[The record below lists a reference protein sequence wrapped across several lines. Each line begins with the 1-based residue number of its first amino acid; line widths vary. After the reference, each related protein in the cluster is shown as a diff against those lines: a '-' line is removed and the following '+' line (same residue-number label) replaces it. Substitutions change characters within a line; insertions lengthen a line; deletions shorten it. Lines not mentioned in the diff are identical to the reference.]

1 MRYYLIAGEPSGDL
15 HGANL
20 MRGILKAD
28 ADAVFRFWGGDMM
41 AAAGGAQNLAKHYRD
56 TSFFGIA
63 EVVRNL
69 PTILGQFGECRR
81 DIERF
86 APDVLILIDYP
97 GFNLRMARFAHER
110 GIPVFYYIAPK
121 VWAWKEWR
129 VRQLRRYVDRLY
141 TIFPFEGEYFRSKG
155 IEPHFA
161 GNPLADAIA
170 ARRPSFPSPGQF
182 RRDHG
187 LDSRPIVA
195 LLAGSRRS
203 EIRANLKF
211 MAHIA
216 RRMPDR
222 QFVVAGVSW
231 IERAEYDRMTRDMPV
246 ATVCDATYEL
256 LNISEAAVVTSGTA
270 TLETALLGIPELVV
284 YGVPWIYEKLK
295 PYVLK
300 IPYVSLVNINLG
312 RFAVRELIAGD
323 FTEENVRREMRA
335 LLHDEDYTVRMRRDY
350 AELRCLLGG
359 DCGIPGAA
367 SLGSVA
373 LRLLHGVADGARCI
387 GCFGCGLLG
396 GCLGALCG
404 FLCVLRALVGIRG

>member
-41 AAAGGAQNLAKHYRD
+41 AAAGGAQNLAKHYRN

-256 LNISEAAVVTSGTA
+256 LSISEAAVVTSGTA

-300 IPYVSLVNINLG
+300 IPYVSLVNLNLG
-312 RFAVRELIAGD
+312 FEAVREMVEHNPSPA
-323 FTEENVRREMRA
+323 EAE
-335 LLHDEDYTVRMRRDY
+335 
-350 AELRCLLGG
+350 AELRAILPGG
-359 DCGIPGAA
+359 ARRESMLRDFDRLREMMGREGVSDRLAA
-367 SLGSVA
+367 DMVAA
-373 LRLLHGVADGARCI
+373 LRTQKTSGKR
-387 GCFGCGLLG
+387 
-396 GCLGALCG
+396 
-404 FLCVLRALVGIRG
+404 

>member
-256 LNISEAAVVTSGTA
+256 LSISEAAVVTSGTA

-284 YGVPWIYEKLK
+284 GFQA
-295 PYVLK
+295 
-300 IPYVSLVNINLG
+300 G
-312 RFAVRELIAGD
+312 RARVQHTPPPAAAAPELRAIRPGGA
-323 FTEENVRREMRA
+323 RRESM
-335 LLHDEDYTVRMRRDY
+335 LRDFDR
-350 AELRCLLGG
+350 LREMMGREG
-359 DCGIPGAA
+359 VSDRVAA
-367 SLGSVA
+367 DMVAA
-373 LRLLHGVADGARCI
+373 LRTQKTSGKR
-387 GCFGCGLLG
+387 
-396 GCLGALCG
+396 
-404 FLCVLRALVGIRG
+404 

>member
-28 ADAVFRFWGGDMM
+28 TDAVFRFWGGDMM

-110 GIPVFYYIAPK
+110 GIPVYYYIAPK

-182 RRDHG
+182 RRAHG

-203 EIRANLKF
+203 EIRANLNF

-256 LNISEAAVVTSGTA
+256 LSISEAAVVTSGTA

-300 IPYVSLVNINLG
+300 IPYVSLVNLNLG
-312 RFAVRELIAGD
+312 FEAVREMVEHNPSPA
-323 FTEENVRREMRA
+323 EAE
-335 LLHDEDYTVRMRRDY
+335 
-350 AELRCLLGG
+350 AELRAILPGG
-359 DCGIPGAA
+359 ARRESMLRDFDRLREMMGREGVSDRLAA
-367 SLGSVA
+367 DMVAA
-373 LRLLHGVADGARCI
+373 LRTQKTSGKR
-387 GCFGCGLLG
+387 
-396 GCLGALCG
+396 
-404 FLCVLRALVGIRG
+404 

>member
-28 ADAVFRFWGGDMM
+28 ADAAFRFWGGDMM
-41 AAAGGAQNLAKHYRD
+41 SAAGGADNLVKHYRD
-56 TSFFGIA
+56 TSFFGFA

-69 PTILGQFGECRR
+69 PTILGQFEECRR
-81 DIERF
+81 DILRF

-121 VWAWKEWR
+121 VWAWKERR
-129 VRQLRRYVDRLY
+129 VKLLRRYVDRLY
-141 TIFPFEGEYFRSKG
+141 TIFPFETDYFRAKG
-155 IEPHFA
+155 IEPRFT
-161 GNPLADAIA
+161 GNPLIDAIA
-170 ARRPSFPSPGQF
+170 ARRPSFPSSEQF
-182 RRDHG
+182 RRAHG

-203 EIRANLKF
+203 EIRANLSF
-211 MAHIA
+211 MARIA

-231 IERAEYDRMTRDMPV
+231 IERAEYERITRGMPV

-256 LNISEAAVVTSGTA
+256 LNVSEAAVVTSGTA

-284 YGVPWIYEKLK
+284 YGVPWLYEKLK
-295 PYVLK
+295 PYFLK
-300 IPYVSLVNINLG
+300 IPYVSLVNLNLG
-312 RFAVRELIAGD
+312 FEAVREMVEHNPSPA
-323 FTEENVRREMRA
+323 EAE
-335 LLHDEDYTVRMRRDY
+335 
-350 AELRCLLGG
+350 AELRSILTGG
-359 DCGIPGAA
+359 ARRESMLRDFDRLRRMMGREGVSDRAA
-367 SLGSVA
+367 ADMVAA
-373 LRLLHGVADGARCI
+373 LRTRTATIKR
-387 GCFGCGLLG
+387 
-396 GCLGALCG
+396 
-404 FLCVLRALVGIRG
+404 